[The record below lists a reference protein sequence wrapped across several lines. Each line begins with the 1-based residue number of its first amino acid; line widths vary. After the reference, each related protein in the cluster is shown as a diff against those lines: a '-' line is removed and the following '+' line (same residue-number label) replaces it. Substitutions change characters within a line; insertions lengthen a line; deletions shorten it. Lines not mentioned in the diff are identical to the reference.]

1 MSRAEI
7 LRIVDILPEPEP
19 DARETHDGNGHGVRA
34 EDELALWVSPAESTA
49 LVTRK
54 PAPTVVVEY
63 VTLPDGLDAR
73 LVMLSQPDSE
83 KARSYRLLR
92 HRLFSQANTRVVAVT
107 SARPGDGKTTCATN
121 LALAI
126 AEDAMTRVLLLDANL
141 RRPALGQVFGF
152 EPTES
157 LVDDIVRFTDL
168 FPPYPVA
175 AICGTR
181 IHVAALRGAPVPEAR
196 LERTLLSVALAEL
209 RNVYDYIII
218 DAASVLES
226 ADADVVG
233 ECADGVVVTVRARG
247 SRKTDIRRAI
257 DQLRPAAVLG
267 TILLDA

>member
-7 LRIVDILPEPEP
+7 LRIIDVLPEPEP
-19 DARETHDGNGHGVRA
+19 DAGETHGGSGRDA
-34 EDELALWVSPAESTA
+34 STEDELALWVSPAESTA

-54 PAPTVVVEY
+54 PVPTVVLDY

-73 LVMLSQPDSE
+73 LVMLRQPDSA

-92 HRLFSQANTRVVAVT
+92 HRLFSRANTRVVVVT

-126 AEDAMTRVLLLDANL
+126 AEDAMTHVLLLDANL
-141 RRPALGQVFGF
+141 RRPALGHVFGF
-152 EPTES
+152 EPSQS
-157 LVDDIVRFTDL
+157 LMDDIVRFTDL
-168 FPPYPVA
+168 LPPYPVTS
-175 AICGTR
+175 IRGTR
-181 IHVAALRGAPVPEAR
+181 LHVAALPGESVPEAR
-196 LERTLLSVALAEL
+196 LERTIFSAVLAEL

-218 DAASVLES
+218 DTASVLES

-233 ECADGVVVTVRARG
+233 ECADGVVVTVRAG
-247 SRKTDIRRAI
+247 ASRKADVRRAI

-267 TILLDA
+267 TVLLDA